1 MTKRDDE
8 LRGSLERQV
17 ARRRRFRPAGPIGL
31 LLTGGTVGLLFIV
44 PLLIGAYLGRWLD
57 SLATAYSARWTV
69 SLIVLGVV
77 IGGYNVYGFLKGLG
91 S

>member
-1 MTKRDDE
+1 MNKRDE
-8 LRGSLERQV
+8 QLRGNLERQV
-17 ARRRRFRPAGPIGL
+17 TRRRRFQPAGPIGL

-57 SLATAYSARWTV
+57 SLSTAYSARWTV
-69 SLIVLGVV
+69 SLIILGVI
-77 IGGYNVYGFLKGLG
+77 IGGYNVYRFLKGLG